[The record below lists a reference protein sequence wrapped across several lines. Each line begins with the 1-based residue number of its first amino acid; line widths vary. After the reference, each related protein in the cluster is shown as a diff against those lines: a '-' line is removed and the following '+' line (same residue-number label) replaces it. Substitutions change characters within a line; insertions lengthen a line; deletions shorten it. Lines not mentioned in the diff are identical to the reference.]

1 MKRLDF
7 PPRIIRKF
15 RETRLSSVPRV
26 IREAS
31 AIPVSTRWEVLFR
44 LSTAPFSET
53 ISREVQDELKAVYQV
68 SRLEALA
75 PRYFGSEE
83 EWGIVVAPRVGIW
96 SRERIAFLEHWFV
109 SSPDHWDCIVDSVKR
124 EWGLP
129 FESVQLAMSP
139 EHREM
144 CFLNQRSS
152 ARLESSVYL
161 GDWTDFAPVAGLSDF
176 LKNFSFFSAQD
187 HKDWVLAIKTQNSS
201 HQSL

>member
-75 PRYFGSEE
+75 PRN
-83 EWGIVVAPRVGIW
+83 AQA
-96 SRERIAFLEHWFV
+96 AFF
-109 SSPDHWDCIVDSVKR
+109 
-124 EWGLP
+124 
-129 FESVQLAMSP
+129 AMG
-139 EHREM
+139 
-144 CFLNQRSS
+144 F
-152 ARLESSVYL
+152 
-161 GDWTDFAPVAGLSDF
+161 
-176 LKNFSFFSAQD
+176 
-187 HKDWVLAIKTQNSS
+187 
-201 HQSL
+201 